1 MPGDVNYCQHDY
13 HHSSRDTCRHAAAHR
28 HFNSG
33 ARHLW
38 PNDRI
43 KHSFGTE
50 DGSTKHKNPACIHRV
65 WQPATAWIGTRACPV
80 DHGTESR
87 SQMRIE
93 ATSIVGEDV
102 DAFVVASGY
111 SAELFERVDGAFD
124 GVALGA
130 SRWRR
135 SRK

>member
-1 MPGDVNYCQHDY
+1 
-13 HHSSRDTCRHAAAHR
+13 
-28 HFNSG
+28 
-33 ARHLW
+33 
-38 PNDRI
+38 
-43 KHSFGTE
+43 
-50 DGSTKHKNPACIHRV
+50 
-65 WQPATAWIGTRACPV
+65 
-80 DHGTESR
+80 
-87 SQMRIE
+87 MRIE